1 MTDKTT
7 SADRHS
13 KLTIR
18 GRDVRIRTIGIA
30 VLGILAVW
38 FVAVNTDSVEIQL
51 WVATVTL
58 PLWAVLAV
66 TLIVGAAIGWL
77 LARRRSAR

>member
-77 LARRRSAR
+77 LARRRAAR

>member
-38 FVAVNTDSVEIQL
+38 FVGVNTDSVEIRL

-58 PLWAVLAV
+58 PLWVVLAV
-66 TLIVGAAIGWL
+66 TLVVGAAIGWL
-77 LARRRSAR
+77 LARRRAAR

>member
-38 FVAVNTDSVEIQL
+38 FIGVNTDSVEIQL
-51 WVATVTL
+51 WVASVTL
-58 PLWAVLAV
+58 PLWVVLAV
-66 TLIVGAAIGWL
+66 TLVVGAAIGWL